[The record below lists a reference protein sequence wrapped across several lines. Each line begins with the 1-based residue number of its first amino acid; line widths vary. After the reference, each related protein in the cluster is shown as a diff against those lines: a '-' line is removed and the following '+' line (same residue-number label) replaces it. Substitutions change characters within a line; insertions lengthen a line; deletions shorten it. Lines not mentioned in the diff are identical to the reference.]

1 MPGDFPDYQLGTIVE
16 QPVPTVPLLNTFCEV
31 FSLIE
36 FAGSNELPGV
46 RESSHRMSIT
56 QRSRRFEYREILVHW
71 PVRSDHVGDRQH
83 GRINRF
89 DRFPH
94 IARCSKHVRE
104 VDDRTTRQRVCDCTD
119 EEHNR

>member
-16 QPVPTVPLLNTFCEV
+16 QPVPTVPSLNTFCEV

-71 PVRSDHVGDRQH
+71 PVRSDHVGNRQDWLIH
-83 GRINRF
+83 RLDPF
-89 DRFPH
+89 SH
-94 IARCSKHVRE
+94 IEGPDELMSE
-104 VDDRTTRQRVCDCTD
+104 VNDRTTRQWVCDCAD